1 MKNLVVAAALAAFA
15 LSPASAQ
22 TTCTGKS
29 LANLTDRVYAMPYG
43 PRKTA
48 ATREIAIANA
58 RASRGDMNGA
68 CAHYDAALSI
78 ENGAS
83 DHFGHMHFE

>member
-15 LSPASAQ
+15 SSPASAQ

-83 DHFGHMHFE
+83 DHFGHLHFE